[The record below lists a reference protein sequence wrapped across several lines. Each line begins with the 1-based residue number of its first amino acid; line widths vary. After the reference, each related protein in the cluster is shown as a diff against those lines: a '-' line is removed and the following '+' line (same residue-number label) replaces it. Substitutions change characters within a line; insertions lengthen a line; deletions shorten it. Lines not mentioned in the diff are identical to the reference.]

1 MIAGLC
7 VAGAIIVGVMG
18 SPMLAGGFL
27 VAAVIITA
35 LG

>member
-7 VAGAIIVGVMG
+7 VAGAIIVGVCGM
-18 SPMLAGGFL
+18 PLLAGGFL
-27 VAAVIITA
+27 VTAVIITA